1 MNSPKTGG
9 NKLGRGLSALLGDNS
24 REFSIN
30 HNTSGKNTSQNGLST
45 VPVEFLIPSSLQ
57 PRQIFGQEEIESLAA
72 SIKKNGILQPI
83 LVRSSNTSD
92 EFFEI
97 IAGERRWRGAQV
109 AGLHEVPVIVRDF
122 SDEEV
127 LQVALIENIQ
137 RANLNPIE
145 EALGYRRLINEFKHT
160 QDSLSDVVG
169 KSRSHIANILRL
181 LSLPESIQN
190 NLKMRDISAGHA
202 RTLIGVP
209 NAEDIV
215 KEIINKKLNVRQTE
229 ILVKKFKSHVGGKKI
244 DISQKDSDTLAL
256 EKSLSDALGLNV
268 LIGFNGKGGKLTIN
282 YESLDQLDDIISR
295 LTR

>member
-30 HNTSGKNTSQNGLST
+30 DNKSGKNTPQKGLST

-202 RTLIGVP
+202 RTLVGAP

-229 ILVKKFKSHVGGKKI
+229 KLVKKFKSHVGGKKI
-244 DISQKDSDTLAL
+244 DISQKDCDTLAL

>member
-30 HNTSGKNTSQNGLST
+30 DNKSGKNTSQKGLST

>member
-30 HNTSGKNTSQNGLST
+30 DNKRGKNTPQKGLST

-229 ILVKKFKSHVGGKKI
+229 ILVKKFKSHGGGKKI
-244 DISQKDSDTLAL
+244 DISQKNSDTLAL
-256 EKSLSDALGLNV
+256 EKSLSDALGLTV

>member
-1 MNSPKTGG
+1 MNSPKTGE

-24 REFSIN
+24 REFSASDN
-30 HNTSGKNTSQNGLST
+30 KSGKNTPQKGFST
-45 VPVEFLIPSSLQ
+45 VPVEYLIPSSLQ
-57 PRQIFGQEEIESLAA
+57 PRQIFGQEEIQSLAA
-72 SIKKNGILQPI
+72 SIKEKGILQPI

-97 IAGERRWRGAQV
+97 IAGERRWRGAQL
-109 AGLHEVPVIVRDF
+109 AGLHQVPVIVRDL

-202 RTLIGVP
+202 RTLIGIS

-229 ILVKKFKSHVGGKKI
+229 ILVKKFKSHVSRKKI
-244 DISQKDSDTLAL
+244 DISQKDADTLAL
-256 EKSLSDALGLNV
+256 EKSLSDALGLTV
-268 LIGFNGKGGKLTIN
+268 LIGFNGKGGKLIIQ
-282 YESLDQLDDIISR
+282 YESLDQLDEIISR

>member
-30 HNTSGKNTSQNGLST
+30 DNKSGKNTSQKGLST

-229 ILVKKFKSHVGGKKI
+229 IVVKKFKSHVGGKKI

>member
-30 HNTSGKNTSQNGLST
+30 DNKSGKNTPQKGLST

-92 EFFEI
+92 EVFEI

-202 RTLIGVP
+202 RTLIGIS

-244 DISQKDSDTLAL
+244 DISQKDCDTLAL

>member
-24 REFSIN
+24 RGFSIN
-30 HNTSGKNTSQNGLST
+30 DTKSGKNTPQKGLST

-169 KSRSHIANILRL
+169 KSRSQIAKILRL

-190 NLKMRDISAGHA
+190 NLKMQDISAGHA

>member
-30 HNTSGKNTSQNGLST
+30 DNKSGKNTSQKGLST

-92 EFFEI
+92 EIFEI

>member
-30 HNTSGKNTSQNGLST
+30 DNKRGKNTPQKGLST

-244 DISQKDSDTLAL
+244 DISQKDCDTLAL

>member
-30 HNTSGKNTSQNGLST
+30 DNKSGKNTPQKGLST

>member
-1 MNSPKTGG
+1 MNSPKTGE

-24 REFSIN
+24 REFSASDN
-30 HNTSGKNTSQNGLST
+30 KSGKNTPQKGFST
-45 VPVEFLIPSSLQ
+45 VPVEYLIPSSLQ
-57 PRQIFGQEEIESLAA
+57 PRQIFGQEEIQSLAA
-72 SIKKNGILQPI
+72 SIKEKGILQPI

-97 IAGERRWRGAQV
+97 IAGERRWRGAQL
-109 AGLHEVPVIVRDF
+109 AGLHQVPVIVRDL

-202 RTLIGVP
+202 RTLIGIS

-229 ILVKKFKSHVGGKKI
+229 ILVKKFKSHVGRKKI
-244 DISQKDSDTLAL
+244 DISQKDADTLAL
-256 EKSLSDALGLNV
+256 EKSLSDALGLTV
-268 LIGFNGKGGKLTIN
+268 LIGFNGKGGKLIIQ
-282 YESLDQLDDIISR
+282 YESLDQLDEIISR